1 MGAGALCVPLSR
13 VSAHVAGGKGV
24 RVPEKLGTVYRG
36 GQGQWSW
43 AFHRI
48 TGVAIFLFLLAHIVD
63 TALVGWGPELYNR
76 VVAVY
81 HNPIIRLMEI
91 SLAGLVLFHALN
103 GLKIIAIDFFPKLA
117 DRHKELFGIVMG
129 LYIILMIPALYFM
142 GRGFFRSL

>member
-1 MGAGALCVPLSR
+1 M
-13 VSAHVAGGKGV
+13 
-24 RVPEKLGTVYRG
+24 RVPERLGTVYRG

-48 TGVAIFLFLLAHIVD
+48 TGVAVFLFLLAHIVD
-63 TALVGWGPELYNR
+63 TALVGFGPELYNR

-91 SLAGLVLFHALN
+91 ALAGLVLFHALN
-103 GLKIIAIDFFPKLA
+103 GLKIIAIDFFPKLS
-117 DRHKELFGIVMG
+117 DRHKELFGIVVG
-129 LYIILMIPALYFM
+129 LYIILIVPALYFM

>member
-1 MGAGALCVPLSR
+1 M
-13 VSAHVAGGKGV
+13 
-24 RVPEKLGTVYRG
+24 RVPEKIGTVYRG

-48 TGVAIFLFLLAHIVD
+48 TGVAVFLFLLAHIVD

-91 SLAGLVLFHALN
+91 ALAGLVLFHALN
-103 GLKIIAIDFFPKLA
+103 GLKIIAIDFFPKLS
-117 DRHKELFGIVMG
+117 DRHKELFGIVLG
-129 LYIILMIPALYFM
+129 LYIILMVPALYFM